1 MLFLSLL
8 IIQLRGL
15 TETITETETETE
27 TETTTGTEQTE
38 TNETNEAMD
47 KLINSVLDK
56 FCANSTNPICQA
68 VSSQEVTDY
77 VIYISGG
84 LITAILSCLSYVG
97 CKINSIE
104 TMTRQALTP
113 QQENNEENKKETEKE
128 TETKATND
136 QLEEDEPVSEM
147 LADDEGIDRE
157 YQLEDLE
164 DIKEFRIV

>member
-15 TETITETETETE
+15 TETTTETE
-27 TETTTGTEQTE
+27 QIE
-38 TNETNEAMD
+38 TNETINETDEAMD

-68 VSSQEVTDY
+68 VSSPKVTDY
-77 VIYISGG
+77 IIYISGG

-113 QQENNEENKKETEKE
+113 QQENNEEDKKETEKE
-128 TETKATND
+128 TENKATND

-157 YQLEDLE
+157 YQLEDLG

>member
-15 TETITETETETE
+15 TETTTGIETITG
-27 TETTTGTEQTE
+27 TETTTGTEQTETE

-56 FCANSTNPICQA
+56 FCANSTNPLCQTI
-68 VSSQEVTDY
+68 SSPEVTDY
-77 VIYISGG
+77 IIYISGG

-113 QQENNEENKKETEKE
+113 QQENNEENKKETEK
-128 TETKATND
+128 KATND
-136 QLEEDEPVSEM
+136 QLEEDELVSEM

>member
-8 IIQLRGL
+8 IVQLRGI
-15 TETITETETETE
+15 TTETEHIETTTETE
-27 TETTTGTEQTE
+27 QIETDEV
-38 TNETNEAMD
+38 MD

-68 VSSQEVTDY
+68 ISSPEVTDY
-77 VIYISGG
+77 IIYISGG

-113 QQENNEENKKETEKE
+113 QQENNEEDKKETEKE
-128 TETKATND
+128 TENKATND
-136 QLEEDEPVSEM
+136 QLDDEPVSEM